1 MNTSEYLSIIENI
14 KSEIKAAQY
23 RAAVH
28 ANVDML
34 LLYHD
39 IGCVINEHKS
49 WGNKFIDN
57 IATNIRIAL
66 PESKEYSVRI
76 LKYMA

>member
-28 ANVDML
+28 ERR
-34 LLYHD
+34 H
-39 IGCVINEHKS
+39 VIL
-49 WGNKFIDN
+49 FIM
-57 IATNIRIAL
+57 I
-66 PESKEYSVRI
+66 
-76 LKYMA
+76 

>member
-28 ANVDML
+28 ANVDRFGEMRL
-34 LLYHD
+34 
-39 IGCVINEHKS
+39 CNS
-49 WGNKFIDN
+49 
-57 IATNIRIAL
+57 AA
-66 PESKEYSVRI
+66 KE
-76 LKYMA
+76 

>member
-34 LLYHD
+34 LLYHGATSLLTILPLILGSHSRRVKD
-39 IGCVINEHKS
+39 ILFVI
-49 WGNKFIDN
+49 
-57 IATNIRIAL
+57 
-66 PESKEYSVRI
+66 
-76 LKYMA
+76 

>member
-1 MNTSEYLSIIENI
+1 MLMNTPEYLSIIENI

-28 ANVDML
+28 ANADML

-39 IGCVINEHKS
+39 IGCVINEHKA
-49 WGNKFIDN
+49 WGNKFVDN
-57 IATNIRIAL
+57 L
-66 PESKEYSVRI
+66 PLIFGLLFQKAGDI
-76 LKYMA
+76 PFAI

>member
-28 ANVDML
+28 ANVDL
-34 LLYHD
+34 LPHD
-39 IGCVINEHKS
+39 LCSLITQPIS
-49 WGNKFIDN
+49 
-57 IATNIRIAL
+57 
-66 PESKEYSVRI
+66 
-76 LKYMA
+76 

>member
-1 MNTSEYLSIIENI
+1 MNTKEYLSIIENI
-14 KSEIKAAQY
+14 KSEITAAQY

-28 ANVDML
+28 ANTDML

-39 IGCVINEHKS
+39 IGRVINEHKS

-57 IATNIRIAL
+57 LA
-66 PESKEYSVRI
+66 
-76 LKYMA
+76 

>member
-34 LLYHD
+34 P
-39 IGCVINEHKS
+39 S
-49 WGNKFIDN
+49 FIM
-57 IATNIRIAL
+57 I
-66 PESKEYSVRI
+66 
-76 LKYMA
+76 

>member
-39 IGCVINEHKS
+39 IGCVINEHNH
-49 WGNKFIDN
+49 G
-57 IATNIRIAL
+57 ATSLLTIL
-66 PESKEYSVRI
+66 PLI
-76 LKYMA
+76 LGSHSRRVKDILFVI